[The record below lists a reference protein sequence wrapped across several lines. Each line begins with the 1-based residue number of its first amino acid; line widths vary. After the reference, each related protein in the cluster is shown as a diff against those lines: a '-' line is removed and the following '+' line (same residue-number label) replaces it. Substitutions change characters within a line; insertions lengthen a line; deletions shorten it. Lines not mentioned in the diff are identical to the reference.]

1 MLADLILIIH
11 FFYVLF
17 VVGSLPL
24 IWFGAWFKWV
34 FVRSVWFRYL
44 HLAAIVLVVIESL
57 LGVVCPLTSWENAL
71 RQVDME
77 SSFIQQW
84 LHRIIFYD
92 VSENVL
98 TVTYVVFA
106 GLVVMTLKWVP
117 IHSNRNQ
124 TLFPK
129 NN

>member
-44 HLAAIVLVVIESL
+44 HLAAIILVVIESL

-71 RQVDME
+71 RQADME

-92 VSENVL
+92 VSESVL
-98 TVTYVVFA
+98 TVIYVVFA

-117 IHSNRNQ
+117 IHSNGNQ
-124 TLFPK
+124 ALFPK

>member
-44 HLAAIVLVVIESL
+44 HLAAIVWVVIESL

-84 LHRIIFYD
+84 LHRIVFYD

-98 TVTYVVFA
+98 TVIYIGFA

-129 NN
+129 ND